1 MFGIRSGVILTYDI
15 TPNTRMATT
24 ATNTVN
30 GFFTLKEVIGQDPF
44 GNRIHSFH
52 DSTAPPQNR
61 EFSLNFNE
69 KTRRSRILAAS

>member
-15 TPNTRMATT
+15 TPNTSMATT

-44 GNRIHSFH
+44 GNRIYSFH
-52 DSTAPPQNR
+52 DSTAPP
-61 EFSLNFNE
+61 
-69 KTRRSRILAAS
+69 